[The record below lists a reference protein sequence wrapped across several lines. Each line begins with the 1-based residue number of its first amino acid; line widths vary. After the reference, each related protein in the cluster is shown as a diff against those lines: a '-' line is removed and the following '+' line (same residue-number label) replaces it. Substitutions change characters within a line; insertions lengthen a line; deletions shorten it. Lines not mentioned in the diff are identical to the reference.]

1 MREIELRGKGERD
14 WGSNFIGYLKL
25 LLLLFLEQAGT
36 MLGNL
41 LKLKHMIDING
52 NNTIP

>member
-25 LLLLFLEQAGT
+25 LLLFLEQAGT

-41 LKLKHMIDING
+41 LKLKRMIDING